1 MTTSRRLE
9 PDTRAHGADK
19 WRRRVLGHLDAH
31 AADVVQLLA
40 ELVRIPSISG
50 SDEEN
55 DIQAHLA
62 RHLDRVGLEV
72 DYWPIPLGETMS
84 DPAFPGVETARSEAW
99 GLVGRLPGR
108 RTEAAPSLMLNA
120 HVDVVPAGHPT
131 TWAGLDPFSG
141 HVDARSVWGRGACD
155 MKGGLVAALWAARS
169 LAELRVPLQGD
180 LLVACVQGEE
190 DGGLGTFAT
199 LRRGWNADACVIP
212 EPTSLDL
219 VTANAGSLTF
229 RLMVTGL
236 ASHASRRTSG
246 VSAVEKFQ
254 LLFPALRALEQR
266 RNAEVDPRLQRWDL
280 AYPLEIGRLRAG
292 NWSSSVPDVLVAEG
306 RIGVALGEDPDDA
319 RAALHLAVAEVN
331 AGDPWLHDHPVEVEW
346 WGGQFA
352 PGETDSAAS
361 IAEAVRRAHQSVSSH
376 PQGEWGA
383 PYGSDLRLMTG
394 LGGTPTVH
402 YGPGDARLAHGPRE
416 QVPIDDVLTTA
427 RALVVLAIDQC
438 LL

>member
-1 MTTSRRLE
+1 MTTPARLE
-9 PDTRAHGADK
+9 PDTRSANAEM
-19 WRRRVLGHLDAH
+19 WRSRVLDHLDLH

-40 ELVRIPSISG
+40 ELVRIPSVSG
-50 SDEEN
+50 SDAEN

-62 RHLDRVGLEV
+62 GHLERAALEV
-72 DYWPIPLGETMS
+72 DHWSVPLPETLAAPS
-84 DPAFPGVETARSEAW
+84 FPGVETVRSEAW

-108 RTEAAPSLMLNA
+108 RPGAAPSLMLNA
-120 HVDVVPAGHPT
+120 HVDVVPAGHPS
-131 TWAGLDPFSG
+131 TWAGHDPFGG
-141 HVDARSVWGRGACD
+141 HVDARHVWGRGACD
-155 MKGGLVAALWAARS
+155 MKGGLVAALWAARA

-199 LRRGWNADACVIP
+199 LRRGWTADACVIP

-229 RLMVTGL
+229 RLTITGL

-254 LLFPALRALEQR
+254 LVLPALRTLERR
-266 RNAEVDPRLQRWDL
+266 RNADVDPRLQRWDI
-280 AYPLEIGRLRAG
+280 AYPLEVGRVRAG

-306 RIGVALGEDPDDA
+306 RYGVALGEEMDEA
-319 RAALHLAVAEVN
+319 RAAFLATVAEVN
-331 AGDPWLHDHPVEVEW
+331 AADPWLREHPVEVEW

-352 PGETDSAAS
+352 PGETQVDAT
-361 IAEAVRRAHQSVSSH
+361 IAGAVRRAHRSVSAR
-376 PQGEWGA
+376 PQEEWGA
-383 PYGSDLRLMTG
+383 PYGSDLRLMSG
-394 LGGTPTVH
+394 LGGVPTVH
-402 YGPGDARLAHGPRE
+402 YGPGDAGLAHGPRE
-416 QVPIDDVLTTA
+416 RVPIDDVLTTA
-427 RALVVLAIDQC
+427 RALAVLALEHC